1 MDGNLLFVLARFW
14 SQQVLDMLLDK
25 QGAAEDSHDF
35 VDVSFKFHFM
45 FDYCDN
51 AVSAYSR
58 INLYSDGCL
67 GITPECG
74 DSKVLFDPFEEK
86 LHPPSVL
93 VKEHNLFGRQ
103 EEIICVKKNFSSG
116 QGIYAT
122 IRLIREGVVGC
133 IASTGKPYGI
143 ILKNVSILGHVQTI
157 LDNELRLSLLSYD
170 KRRLHVPQSYEAYP
184 SPSIHGR
191 RYNRPT
197 VHNQ

>member
-1 MDGNLLFVLARFW
+1 
-14 SQQVLDMLLDK
+14 MLLDK

-86 LHPPSVL
+86 LHLPSVL

-103 EEIICVKKNFSSG
+103 EEIICVKTKLLFRS
-116 QGIYAT
+116 GIYAT
-122 IRLIREGVVGC
+122 IRLIREG
-133 IASTGKPYGI
+133 
-143 ILKNVSILGHVQTI
+143 
-157 LDNELRLSLLSYD
+157 
-170 KRRLHVPQSYEAYP
+170 
-184 SPSIHGR
+184 
-191 RYNRPT
+191 
-197 VHNQ
+197 

>member
-1 MDGNLLFVLARFW
+1 MAICYLCWHRFW

-86 LHPPSVL
+86 LHLPSVL

-103 EEIICVKKNFSSG
+103 EEIICVKNKTSL
-116 QGIYAT
+116 QVI
-122 IRLIREGVVGC
+122 I
-133 IASTGKPYGI
+133 GKTKCAA
-143 ILKNVSILGHVQTI
+143 LKNEMCKT
-157 LDNELRLSLLSYD
+157 SLFFGCAAS
-170 KRRLHVPQSYEAYP
+170 S
-184 SPSIHGR
+184 
-191 RYNRPT
+191 
-197 VHNQ
+197 

>member
-1 MDGNLLFVLARFW
+1 MLIKFEVKSWMAICYLCWLRFW

-86 LHPPSVL
+86 LHLPSVL

-103 EEIICVKKNFSSG
+103 EEIICVKNKTSL
-116 QGIYAT
+116 QVRD
-122 IRLIREGVVGC
+122 IRYNTSNPGRVIGC
-133 IASTGKPYGI
+133 IASTGKPYGMFPFSGMSRPSSTMNFG
-143 ILKNVSILGHVQTI
+143 LAFSLMTKKAPSSSIL
-157 LDNELRLSLLSYD
+157 
-170 KRRLHVPQSYEAYP
+170 
-184 SPSIHGR
+184 
-191 RYNRPT
+191 
-197 VHNQ
+197 

>member
-1 MDGNLLFVLARFW
+1 
-14 SQQVLDMLLDK
+14 MLLDK

-86 LHPPSVL
+86 YDW
-93 VKEHNLFGRQ
+93 VKFRSTKSALNCIPNL
-103 EEIICVKKNFSSG
+103 I
-116 QGIYAT
+116 
-122 IRLIREGVVGC
+122 
-133 IASTGKPYGI
+133 
-143 ILKNVSILGHVQTI
+143 
-157 LDNELRLSLLSYD
+157 
-170 KRRLHVPQSYEAYP
+170 
-184 SPSIHGR
+184 
-191 RYNRPT
+191 
-197 VHNQ
+197 

>member
-1 MDGNLLFVLARFW
+1 MAICYLCWHRFW

-86 LHPPSVL
+86 LHLPSVL

-103 EEIICVKKNFSSG
+103 EEIICVKNKTSL
-116 QGIYAT
+116 QVRD
-122 IRLIREGVVGC
+122 IRYNTSNPGRVIGC

-170 KRRLHVPQSYEAYP
+170 KERLQVPQSYEAYP

-191 RYNRPT
+191 RYNRA
-197 VHNQ
+197 NGS